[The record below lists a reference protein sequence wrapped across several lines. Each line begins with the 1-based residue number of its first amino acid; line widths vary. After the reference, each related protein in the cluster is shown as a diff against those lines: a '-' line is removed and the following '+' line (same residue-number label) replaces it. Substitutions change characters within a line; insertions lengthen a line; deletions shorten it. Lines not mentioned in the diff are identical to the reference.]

1 MERKTKY
8 KTQYKMTIKVWTES
22 DPYKRQIAKEHNLNW
37 VEVFSIDIKEVIS
50 SFINTIS
57 KLNN

>member
-1 MERKTKY
+1 MS
-8 KTQYKMTIKVWTES
+8 IKVWTEN

-37 VEVFSIDIKEVIS
+37 VEVFSIDIEEVIS
-50 SFINTIS
+50 FFINTIS